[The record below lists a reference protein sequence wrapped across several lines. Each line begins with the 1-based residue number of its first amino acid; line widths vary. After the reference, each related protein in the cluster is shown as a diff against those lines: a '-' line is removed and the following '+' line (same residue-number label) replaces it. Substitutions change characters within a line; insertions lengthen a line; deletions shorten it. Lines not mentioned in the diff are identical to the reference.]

1 MKIYKTID
9 LCAGIGGIRKGF
21 ELTGRIENVLSAE
34 NDKYACITY
43 EHLYGVNPMCDVTDE
58 DFKFL
63 FSKISYDILLAGFP
77 CQAFSSVG
85 KREGFKDTIRGTI
98 FFHIA
103 ELIEANRPKVFLLEN
118 VEGLINHKKGSTFK
132 TILDVL
138 INSLNYKIVGI
149 KEINDNK
156 NINFMFDKKDIVL
169 NALDFGLPQNR
180 PRVYIVGFDKKRYGT
195 KLNNIILDRLP
206 QKRRGKP
213 IYNDL
218 SDVLEEN
225 VDATYYL
232 SQGYMDTLKKH
243 KENQNSKGNGFGY
256 MIVNEA
262 SIENPI
268 SNTLLATGGSGKERN
283 LIFHPQD
290 NIVGKVVPNKKT
302 PLNNEFIRVMTP
314 NEWGKLQGFVGYAF
328 VEDGKDKFSFPPSI
342 SKTQQYK
349 QLGNSVAIPVIEEI
363 ANYIVK
369 SLDIL
374 EGDDNMKYNKG
385 EWSEAYAFVK
395 LLGDGKVYAAD
406 KYLNKIEDEYYPI
419 IKIIRDEI
427 KRDFMIN
434 QEEKEVEITDFQGNI
449 IKSLKSS
456 EFVKIADDV
465 LNFIKNSSGASFDI
479 PILEKFLNK
488 LGVSDEI
495 GNISFKS
502 SSKNKSDF
510 KMEIFDINFEKSKL
524 HTFSL
529 KSYLGG
535 KPTLLNASKS
545 TNFIY
550 KINNINKDEVD
561 FINEISGKNKLK
573 ERFNI
578 IKEKVYNGNYKINF
592 CGVQSKT
599 FESNM
604 RLIDSNLP
612 YIISEVLIDYY
623 STEKI
628 SSIEL
633 LTERLIK
640 NNPLGLSNEEK
651 SVFYKTKIIEL
662 IRAATL
668 GMMPDTIWDK
678 SYEVTGGL
686 LSVKYNGDVVCYH
699 TFYSKEVLDDY
710 LYENTKLETAST
722 SRHKFGFIY
731 ENNGCYY
738 FNLNLQ
744 VRII

>member
-132 TILDVL
+132 IILDVL

-363 ANYIVK
+363 ANYIVNR
-369 SLDIL
+369 LDIL
-374 EGDDNMKYNKG
+374 EGDENMKYNKG

-395 LLGDGKVYAAD
+395 LLGDAKVYAAD

-488 LGVSDEI
+488 LGFSDEI

-510 KMEIFDINFEKSKL
+510 KMEIFDINFEK
-524 HTFSL
+524 
-529 KSYLGG
+529 
-535 KPTLLNASKS
+535 
-545 TNFIY
+545 
-550 KINNINKDEVD
+550 
-561 FINEISGKNKLK
+561 
-573 ERFNI
+573 
-578 IKEKVYNGNYKINF
+578 
-592 CGVQSKT
+592 
-599 FESNM
+599 
-604 RLIDSNLP
+604 
-612 YIISEVLIDYY
+612 
-623 STEKI
+623 
-628 SSIEL
+628 
-633 LTERLIK
+633 
-640 NNPLGLSNEEK
+640 
-651 SVFYKTKIIEL
+651 
-662 IRAATL
+662 
-668 GMMPDTIWDK
+668 
-678 SYEVTGGL
+678 
-686 LSVKYNGDVVCYH
+686 
-699 TFYSKEVLDDY
+699 
-710 LYENTKLETAST
+710 
-722 SRHKFGFIY
+722 
-731 ENNGCYY
+731 
-738 FNLNLQ
+738 
-744 VRII
+744 